1 MLSEFLLQVSCANFL
16 WELFMK
22 RFSIFLVLLA
32 MANFAF
38 SQTLPKKLAKQFEDT
53 GLFYIT
59 YSWNGIGNREEDIKS
74 EINKFHLLISYDT
87 KETFMRGKIIWLN
100 EDIFPEKD
108 SVVFEDVKSKLKEC
122 KNIFAFTNS
131 EYLNFRWNEGRK
143 LAYSVMYSQQKY
155 RQILAAGVY
164 VFRIF
169 IKDAIYTIKLS
180 DPTNVEER
188 NADYDALTDYLYF
201 NEGIKRDMSRGIEG
215 TRGYYFIDE
224 DAADSFYQ
232 KLIEKDASLP
242 ESALRFQEAA
252 ECIET
257 ILKNYK

>member
-1 MLSEFLLQVSCANFL
+1 
-16 WELFMK
+16 MK
-22 RFSIFLVLLA
+22 RFSIFLVLLMTA
-32 MANFAF
+32 SFVF
-38 SQTLPKKLAKQFEDT
+38 SQRLPKKFAKQFEDT
-53 GLFYIT
+53 GLFYFKYHHKGLNAKPDILN
-59 YSWNGIGNREEDIKS
+59 YSPDKMSLGLSCISEEEYLKEERPYLDSSLFSDTKKASVKDIKS
-74 EINKFHLLISYDT
+74 VMRRGLRISDRPSYSTDYEKRRWVDGKKLSFEICYNQST
-87 KETFMRGKIIWLN
+87 K
-100 EDIFPEKD
+100 
-108 SVVFEDVKSKLKEC
+108 
-122 KNIFAFTNS
+122 KNIPIFAS
-131 EYLNFRWNEGRK
+131 
-143 LAYSVMYSQQKY
+143 
-155 RQILAAGVY
+155 GVY
-164 VFRIF
+164 TFTVFS
-169 IKDAIYTIKLS
+169 KDGVYRMSIADFT
-180 DPTNVEER
+180 DCTER